1 MNFKYRIRWGYAPL
15 ILFFGKKLMRL
26 HDPVHIKNKK
36 NFSKGGMTL
45 SYTVILYKLII
56 IRIKIKLNLIN
67 IKTKKNKILYLN
79 GYIFI
84 RILLKFL
91 IKIERLIYFSV
102 P

>member
-1 MNFKYRIRWGYAPL
+1 
-15 ILFFGKKLMRL
+15 
-26 HDPVHIKNKK
+26 
-36 NFSKGGMTL
+36 MTL

-67 IKTKKNKILYLN
+67 IKTEKNKILYLN